1 MPLQERL
8 VNDLKEAILNR
19 DTLKKTV
26 IRYLRSAIHDA
37 EIDRKAVLDDEAII
51 SILTKQAKQRR
62 DSIEAFK
69 SGNRLDLVEIE
80 EAELTIIMEYLP
92 QQMSETEIES
102 LARKAED
109 ESGAKTTKEIGKV
122 SILKILLPDRQINK
136 NIYLSFDTMFNN
148 LHLDNWIISY
158 IHWELFLI
166 KELGFDVNLNIKK
179 NIKLNNNSIEI
190 NDKIFNIPKIL
201 LNSIN
206 NANKTQ
212 IREALEFN
220 RSLIMEN
227 FIIPNQLRF
236 PLSRNLLEK
245 YYN

>member
-1 MPLQERL
+1 MFWKDEG
-8 VNDLKEAILNR
+8 
-19 DTLKKTV
+19 
-26 IRYLRSAIHDA
+26 YLLH
-37 EIDRKAVLDDEAII
+37 KNNYDENSII
-51 SILTKQAKQRR
+51 
-62 DSIEAFK
+62 IEAFTLNHGK
-69 SGNRLDLVEIE
+69 STGIVYGGASRKLKKNFQIGNKISLNSKSKGENKIGYFTVELIKPISP
-80 EAELTIIMEYLP
+80 TYF
-92 QQMSETEIES
+92 
-102 LARKAED
+102 ED
-109 ESGAKTTKEIGKV
+109 KKRSICILSAS

-179 NIKLNNNSIEI
+179 NIKHKNNSIEI
-190 NDKIFNIPKIL
+190 NGKIFNIPKIL
-201 LNSIN
+201 YNSIN

-227 FIIPNQLRF
+227 FILPNQLRF